1 MDLESFFLDPVADL
15 ASGQCGGTPEHS
27 SCDSPA
33 DAGAGPVDVAVDAP
47 PLSSSS
53 QSGGRLLPP
62 PPVHALALL
71 MLAAAFVAALVA
83 RRYAAWRSAAAR
95 AGRGD
100 AARDVEWLR
109 ARLKLESDSDVASS
123 PPHPHSPPSTTISIE
138 ELRSVAELLPSTLRY
153 ADVRGA
159 WPAFLG
165 RTQRGWAGRV
175 AAAATEATSLLVPP
189 PTYASPP
196 REQADGP
203 EASSPTPTGTS
214 SPPASPRRGKRA
226 GARSRQAQPPVAPL
240 VAVRSLRGEATE
252 LFHLLADANAA
263 VSAAVVRSGDAAA
276 SAAASREVGG
286 EGGPSAP
293 FLSALRRA
301 CDELDAATTRATT
314 AVQAIIAGAS
324 IEQALAKANAEAE
337 ASASPSQSPSPPP
350 RRPTPPP
357 LFPVPRSLAD
367 HAAAVAWALSV
378 VAALDLDAG
387 LPASLPR
394 RKAAGAGAGAGAD
407 GAAQSQP
414 PSLSSLLLDRQR
426 DIERAQALE
435 RGLTSGAASA
445 LALCKT
451 VSALGTSDG
460 DWRAA
465 VEAATALLASGASAV
480 AADPA
485 ATTATSAAAAPTESA
500 ESKPDSAPLVLLSE
514 TALSSGVLAS
524 PQSSPAQ
531 LQGRVE
537 RLFDA
542 AVDHLRA
549 VNGELAA
556 CIRAVRA
563 DSSARSLLD
572 DNVYRSGLTAQVR
585 AEGLLEQA
593 DLLRQRVFDVA
604 RLALA
609 SAAAAAAAGG
619 ASPSNPRLR
628 RGEEPGRLMDVAG
641 GRREEAGTPSSAV
654 VSPLVGWK
662 GAGGDAAALLPF
674 AGSPHDLYIMRAE
687 AHSTALTDRLVNTVA
702 AASDLVRT
710 ELRDIDNERSQREHE
725 DRAAAERA
733 AAEAE
738 RRALRLRASTWA
750 EEELGRLTAAR
761 TAALAGHRV
770 RLLALPV
777 LAASVAGAVVLA
789 HLTAQIEPLVATTAS
804 WLLPR
809 CSVFATGAG
818 VEEAGKGAGAGAGN
832 GGGWLSP
839 SLLLPASLLS
849 SAATA
854 TCALRWILLALSLAV
869 PLFFMSLVGS
879 LTHPSLPLA
888 ALVGSL
894 LVYVRAALWG
904 MTARILP
911 ASALLAFAATA
922 WWAMMG
928 VQLRKAHVL
937 PARDVLVERR
947 LAWLDRAMT
956 GGRGALGGG
965 GERVSAAGD
974 EDVQTTGVAAGV
986 VTSEFVGRTFA
997 VFLGLYVGFYVSA
1010 GGVRRPGVP
1019 DGGGVGAS
1027 VDGFSLCGGDA
1038 GVAASGALSLAAFCA
1053 PIDLMLESVQTGLGW
1068 AWSLLQLQADWTK

>member
-15 ASGQCGGTPEHS
+15 ASGQCGGTLEHS

-53 QSGGRLLPP
+53 QSGGRLLP

-109 ARLKLESDSDVASS
+109 ARLKLDSDVASS
-123 PPHPHSPPSTTISIE
+123 PPHPHSPPTTTISIE
-138 ELRSVAELLPSTLRY
+138 ELRSVAELLPSALRY
-153 ADVRGA
+153 TDVRGA

-189 PTYASPP
+189 STSASPP

-203 EASSPTPTGTS
+203 EAPSPTPTGTS
-214 SPPASPRRGKRA
+214 SPPASPRRGKRAGA

-252 LFHLLADANAA
+252 LFHLLADADAA
-263 VSAAVVRSGDAAA
+263 VSAAVARSGDAAA
-276 SAAASREVGG
+276 SAAASREAGG

-301 CDELDAATTRATT
+301 CDELDAAKTRATT

-337 ASASPSQSPSPPP
+337 ASALPSQSPSPPP

-387 LPASLPR
+387 LPASPPR
-394 RKAAGAGAGAGAD
+394 RKAAGAGAGAD
-407 GAAQSQP
+407 GAAQSPP

-435 RGLTSGAASA
+435 RGLMSGAASV

-465 VEAATALLASGASAV
+465 VEAATALLASGASSA

-485 ATTATSAAAAPTESA
+485 ATTAAAAAAPTESA
-500 ESKPDSAPLVLLSE
+500 ESQPDSAPLVLLSE
-514 TALSSGVLAS
+514 TALSSGVLSS

-662 GAGGDAAALLPF
+662 GAGGDSAALLPF

-818 VEEAGKGAGAGAGN
+818 VEEAGKGAGAGS

-849 SAATA
+849 SAVTA

-879 LTHPSLPLA
+879 LTHPSFPLA

-956 GGRGALGGG
+956 GGALGGG
-965 GERVSAAGD
+965 GGGGRVSAAGD

-986 VTSEFVGRTFA
+986 ITSEFVGRMFA

-1010 GGVRRPGVP
+1010 GGVRRPGVSVVG
-1019 DGGGVGAS
+1019 GGGVGGGAS

-1038 GVAASGALSLAAFCA
+1038 GAAASGALSLAAFCA